1 MTTNPPLPNFS
12 LDLTGQ
18 VAFVT
23 GTTSGL
29 GHRFA
34 RVLAAAGAQV
44 AVAARR
50 TEKLD
55 RLVAEIAAD
64 GASGIGSGSALAVPL
79 DVSDSAAVF
88 AAIARVEDELGK
100 VQILVN
106 NAGIPDAMMAHKM
119 SPEFVDHIIATNVT
133 GPFHLSC
140 EVARRLMGSGLS
152 GRIVNISSMGAFQAG
167 IGTSMYAV
175 TKTAI
180 ARMSEMHA
188 LEWARHHINV
198 NTISPGAFSSEMMD
212 GMLERLGDITQ
223 GFPRK
228 RLGDPSQLD
237 STLLFLCSPS
247 SEFVTGT
254 NVKVHDGQSA
264 G

>member
-1 MTTNPPLPNFS
+1 MTDAALPNFS
-12 LDLTGQ
+12 TDLSGQ
-18 VAFVT
+18 VALVT

-29 GHRFA
+29 GRRFA
-34 RVLAAAGAQV
+34 KVLAAAGAHV
-44 AVAARR
+44 AVAGRR
-50 TEKLD
+50 AERLD
-55 RLVAEIAAD
+55 ELVAEIAAD
-64 GASGIGSGSALAVPL
+64 GANGIGSGVALAVPL
-79 DVSDSAAVF
+79 DVSDSDAVF
-88 AAIARVEDELGK
+88 AAVARVEDELGK

-106 NAGIPDAMMAHKM
+106 NAGISDAMMAHKM
-119 SPEFVDHIIATNVT
+119 SAEFVDQIVATNLT

-140 EVARRLMGSGLS
+140 EVARRLMGSGLT

-167 IGTSMYAV
+167 LGTSMYAI

-188 LEWARHHINV
+188 LEWARHNINV

-212 GMLERLGDITQ
+212 GMLERLGDITK

-228 RLGDPSQLD
+228 RLGEPSQLD

-254 NVKVHDGQSA
+254 NVRVHDGQSA